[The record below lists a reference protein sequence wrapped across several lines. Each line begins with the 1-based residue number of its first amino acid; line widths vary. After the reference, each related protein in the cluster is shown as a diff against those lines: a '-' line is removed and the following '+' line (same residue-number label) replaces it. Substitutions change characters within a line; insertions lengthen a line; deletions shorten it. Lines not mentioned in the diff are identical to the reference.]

1 MTNLKGRERCK
12 RTFGRYIFFQ
22 HRSQSTLPP
31 STCIHL
37 PSSIGF
43 TQRTHVL
50 VRGRFVDALRGL
62 PVPVASARS
71 SAASR
76 FDGSVGLVCERIGSF
91 GDFVALSLSFV
102 RSLLGGLSR
111 GIRDELAVE
120 AVGEVG
126 PSSRRVSMTRSRAPV
141 DFDGVR
147 GVYEDEAAVEE
158 ERERWGA
165 RGDWTVVDEEDEYR
179 DSVMDGNRTLL
190 SLAGVGAGVSVAL
203 NGVEMG
209 CGLARS
215 GTSKGCSSSSEL
227 A

>member
-1 MTNLKGRERCK
+1 
-12 RTFGRYIFFQ
+12 
-22 HRSQSTLPP
+22 
-31 STCIHL
+31 
-37 PSSIGF
+37 
-43 TQRTHVL
+43 
-50 VRGRFVDALRGL
+50 
-62 PVPVASARS
+62 
-71 SAASR
+71 
-76 FDGSVGLVCERIGSF
+76 
-91 GDFVALSLSFV
+91 
-102 RSLLGGLSR
+102 
-111 GIRDELAVE
+111 
-120 AVGEVG
+120 
-126 PSSRRVSMTRSRAPV
+126 MTRSRAPV